1 MPPAGTALPDTA
13 AEAARA
19 VPAAQGVDDSDSRY
33 QDMSQQQSVLGL
45 THLVFSSHQTTK
57 LGSATE
63 TLISS

>member
-1 MPPAGTALPDTA
+1 MPPAGTALPHA
-13 AEAARA
+13 ATEAAGA
-19 VPAAQGVDDSDSRY
+19 VPAAQGVDDSDSHY

-45 THLVFSSHQTTK
+45 THPVLSPHQTTK